1 MSPSV
6 TRVAV
11 IEAGGT
17 SIRLDVYGSRADAQ
31 GRDPHLIATGDPHE
45 TTPLIEK
52 YLLAAH
58 EAQPLDAVAIA
69 SFGPLEIATGRI
81 ALSTPKIS
89 WRGFSWTELVAAV
102 DADLP
107 IFLDTDVNA
116 AALAEATWGVARD
129 IATVA
134 YLTVG
139 TGIGA
144 GVVNNRAVVMTRQP
158 REVGH
163 VYLRRL
169 EGDDFDG
176 VCPSHHD
183 CAEGL
188 ASGPALLA
196 RAGQRGED
204 IPVGDVRWTLEA
216 HYIAQ
221 VIHNLTMTVA
231 PDAVVLGGGVLDTPG
246 LRDLVREQ
254 LVLLNGDY
262 LELDVDRLTL
272 APSFG
277 HRSGLVG
284 AAIMAGL
291 AG

>member
-6 TRVAV
+6 ARVVV

-31 GRDPHLIATGDPHE
+31 GRDPRLIATGDPRE
-45 TTPLIEK
+45 TGPLIEAFVR
-52 YLLAAH
+52 AAH
-58 EAQPLDAVAIA
+58 HEHALDAVAIA
-69 SFGPLEIATGRI
+69 SFGPLDIATGRI

-107 IFLDTDVNA
+107 VFLDTDVNA
-116 AALAEATWGVARD
+116 AALAEATWGVARNID
-129 IATVA
+129 TVA
-134 YLTVG
+134 YLTIG

-144 GVVNNRAVVMTRQP
+144 GVVHHGTVVKTRQP

-176 VCPSHHD
+176 FCPSHHD

-221 VIHNLTMTVA
+221 VIHNLTMAVA

-254 LVLLNGDY
+254 LVLLNGGY
-262 LELDVDRLTL
+262 LDLDVDRLTL
-272 APSFG
+272 TPSFG
-277 HRSGLVG
+277 HHSGLLG

-291 AG
+291 TG

>member
-1 MSPSV
+1 VSPSV
-6 TRVAV
+6 ARVAV

-31 GRDPHLIATGDPHE
+31 GRDPRLIATGDPRE
-45 TTPLIEK
+45 TGPLIEAFVR
-52 YLLAAH
+52 AAH
-58 EAQPLDAVAIA
+58 HEQALDAVAIA
-69 SFGPLEIATGRI
+69 SFGPLDIATGRI

-89 WRGFSWTELVAAV
+89 WRGFSWTELVASV
-102 DADLP
+102 DAELP
-107 IFLDTDVNA
+107 VFLDTDVNA
-116 AALAEATWGVARD
+116 AALAEATWGVARNID
-129 IATVA
+129 TVA

-144 GVVNNRAVVMTRQP
+144 GVVHHGTVVKTRQP

-176 VCPSHHD
+176 FCPSHHD

-221 VIHNLTMTVA
+221 VIHNLTMAVA

-254 LVLLNGDY
+254 LVLLNGSY
-262 LELDVDRLTL
+262 LDLDVDRLTL
-272 APSFG
+272 TPSFG

-291 AG
+291 TG